1 MRYKIIA
8 DSSAD
13 LMALD
18 NCNYASVPLKIITD
32 QKEYVD
38 DEALDVEGMIKDLA
52 AYSGRSGSSCPN
64 VSDWK
69 ESFENYD
76 GVFCVTITSN
86 LSGSY
91 NSASLAV
98 NEYVT
103 ENPEK
108 KGFVIDTLS
117 AGPEITLIVEK
128 LRDLVSQNLGFE
140 DIKEK
145 INEYKSR
152 THLIF
157 SLESLRNLANNGRC
171 SQATATFAGLLG
183 IRAIGKASLQGT
195 LELTDKVRGSKKA
208 IATVFKNM
216 LQTGYD
222 GGRVRIHH
230 CLNSEAAS
238 TLKQMIKE
246 KFPNACVLVQKTH
259 GLCSFYAESGGL
271 LIGFEGDKKPS
282 LA

>member
-18 NCNYASVPLKIITD
+18 NCNYSSVPLKIITD
-32 QKEYVD
+32 QKEYID
-38 DEALDVEGMIKDLA
+38 DNALNVEGMITDLA
-52 AYSGRSGSSCPN
+52 AYSGRSRSSCPN
-64 VSDWK
+64 VQDWK
-69 ESFENYD
+69 ASFEDYD

-86 LSGSY
+86 LSGSC
-91 NSASLAV
+91 NSANLAL
-98 NEYVT
+98 NDYLAEA
-103 ENPEK
+103 PEK
-108 KGFVIDTLS
+108 KGLVIDTLS
-117 AGPEITLIVEK
+117 AGPEITLIIEK
-128 LRDLVSQNLGFE
+128 LRDLINQNIDFE
-140 DIKEK
+140 EIKAK
-145 INEYKSR
+145 INEYKSK

-171 SQATATFAGLLG
+171 SQAAATFAGLLG

-208 IATVFKNM
+208 LATVFKNM
-216 LQTGYD
+216 LQTGYE
-222 GGRVRIHH
+222 GGKVRIHH
-230 CLNSEAAS
+230 CLNSEAALA
-238 TLKQMIKE
+238 LKGMIKE
-246 KFPNACVLVQKTH
+246 KFPNASVLVEKTR

-271 LIGFEGDKKPS
+271 LIGFEGSKKPS

>member
-13 LMALD
+13 LMKLD
-18 NCNYASVPLKIITD
+18 NCNYSSVPLKIITD
-32 QKEYVD
+32 EKEYVD
-38 DEALDVEGMIKDLA
+38 DENLDVDGMIADLA
-52 AYSGRSGSSCPN
+52 AYSGKSGSSCPN

-69 ESFENYD
+69 ESFEDCD

-98 NEYVT
+98 NEYIS
-103 ENPEK
+103 EAPEK

-117 AGPEITLIVEK
+117 AGPEITLIIEK
-128 LRDLVSQNLGFE
+128 LKELIEEKIDFE
-140 DIKEK
+140 EIKAK

-171 SQATATFAGLLG
+171 SQAAATFAGLLG
-183 IRAIGKASLQGT
+183 IRAVGKASLQGT

-208 IATVFKNM
+208 LSTVFKNM
-216 LQTGYD
+216 LQTGYE
-222 GGRVRIHH
+222 GGKVRIHH
-230 CLNSEAAS
+230 CLNSEAALS
-238 TLKQMIKE
+238 LKKMIKE
-246 KFPNACVLVQKTH
+246 RFPNACVLVEKTH

-271 LIGFEGDKKPS
+271 LIGYEGEKKPS

>member
-18 NCNYASVPLKIITD
+18 NCSYASVPLKIITD

-38 DEALDVEGMIKDLA
+38 DESLNVEGMIKDLA

-64 VSDWK
+64 VGDWK
-69 ESFENYD
+69 ESFEDYD

-98 NEYVT
+98 NEYIT

-128 LRDLVSQNLGFE
+128 LRDLVSQDPDF
-140 DIKEK
+140 DKIKEK

-171 SQATATFAGLLG
+171 SQAAATFAGLLG

-208 IATVFKNM
+208 ISTVFKNM

-230 CLNSEAAS
+230 CLNSEAAL
-238 TLKQMIKE
+238 TLKEMILE